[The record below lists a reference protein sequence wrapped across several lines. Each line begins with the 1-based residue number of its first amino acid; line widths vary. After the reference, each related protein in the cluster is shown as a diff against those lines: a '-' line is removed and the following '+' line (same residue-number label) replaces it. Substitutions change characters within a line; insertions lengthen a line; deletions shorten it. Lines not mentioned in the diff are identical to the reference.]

1 MPLKIFPDRAVELS
15 HINFPNGNI
24 GSGRNV
30 SARAGWGITGTNFK
44 KIQILS
50 LKYSKNFQ
58 NPPKES

>member
-15 HINFPNGNI
+15 HINFPNSNI

-44 KIQILS
+44 KI
-50 LKYSKNFQ
+50 
-58 NPPKES
+58 